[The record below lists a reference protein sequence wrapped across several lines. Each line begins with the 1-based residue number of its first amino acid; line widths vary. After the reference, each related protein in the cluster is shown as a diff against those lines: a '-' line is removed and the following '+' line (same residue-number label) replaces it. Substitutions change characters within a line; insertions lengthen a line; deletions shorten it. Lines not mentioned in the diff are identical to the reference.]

1 MQLDLSKF
9 ASIQEFANN
18 IATKEKKIDF
28 LICNAGVG
36 WKFDSPNITE
46 DGQVSTHI
54 RPVKLILISN
64 IFIICHAVL
73 EYYNQYICY
82 LGADISN
89 KLSRPFYVGQPS
101 MESIKS
107 IGERKV

>member
-9 ASIQEFANN
+9 ASIKEFANN

-46 DGQVSTHI
+46 DGQVRTHI
-54 RPVKLILISN
+54 RPINLILISS
-64 IFIICHAVL
+64 IFIIGHTVL
-73 EYYNQYICY
+73 KYF
-82 LGADISN
+82 N
-89 KLSRPFYVGQPS
+89 KYMLLRS
-101 MESIKS
+101 
-107 IGERKV
+107 

>member
-1 MQLDLSKF
+1 MSSLSHFNQYIALD
-9 ASIQEFANN
+9 
-18 IATKEKKIDF
+18 
-28 LICNAGVG
+28 
-36 WKFDSPNITE
+36 
-46 DGQVSTHI
+46 
-54 RPVKLILISN
+54 
-64 IFIICHAVL
+64 HAVL

-107 IGERKV
+107 IGERKVWVI

>member
-9 ASIQEFANN
+9 ASIKEFANN

-46 DGQVSTHI
+46 DGQVRTHF
-54 RPVKLILISN
+54 RTFKLILINS
-64 IFIICHAVL
+64 ILL
-73 EYYNQYICY
+73 EYYNQYICC

>member
-1 MQLDLSKF
+1 M
-9 ASIQEFANN
+9 
-18 IATKEKKIDF
+18 
-28 LICNAGVG
+28 
-36 WKFDSPNITE
+36 
-46 DGQVSTHI
+46 
-54 RPVKLILISN
+54 
-64 IFIICHAVL
+64 
-73 EYYNQYICY
+73 CY